1 MKVPLNP
8 LYQVIQHCLMKG
20 LIMEKRLAHIVKLAN
35 FQVIILSVFI
45 FFQSS
50 DCLLVIGW

>member
-1 MKVPLNP
+1 
-8 LYQVIQHCLMKG
+8 MKG